1 MVADIKQ
8 VIEDI
13 KKLSADERAL
23 IAHCLISS
31 LETKQDENV
40 EEAWSDLAKKRF
52 AELPSGKVK
61 PGSWDE
67 IKAKV
72 KSYDAHATFSSRYRI
87 GSKSLVRLV
96 PGTSS
101 RLGRRLYK

>member
-1 MVADIKQ
+1 MAANIKQ

-40 EEAWSDLAKKRF
+40 EEAWAELAEKRF
-52 AELPSGKVK
+52 AELSSGKVK
-61 PGSWDE
+61 SVSWED

-72 KSYDAHATFSSRYRI
+72 K
-87 GSKSLVRLV
+87 G
-96 PGTSS
+96 
-101 RLGRRLYK
+101 